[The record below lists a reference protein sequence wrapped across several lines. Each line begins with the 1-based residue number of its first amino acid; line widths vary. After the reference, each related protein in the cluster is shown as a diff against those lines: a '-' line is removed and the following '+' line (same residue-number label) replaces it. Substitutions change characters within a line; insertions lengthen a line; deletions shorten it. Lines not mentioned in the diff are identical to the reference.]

1 MEKNKMEQLKD
12 VYLGIIKLKLNKNTI
27 NNEFPITAYFGLV
40 MEIKY
45 INKIAN
51 CREENIPPFFDK
63 FKKSVTFSVILSIY
77 KCKIS

>member
-12 VYLGIIKLKLNKNTI
+12 VYLGIIKLKLDKKNTI

-51 CREENIPPFFDK
+51 CRRKIFLLFLINLKKCYFFCNFINI
-63 FKKSVTFSVILSIY
+63 
-77 KCKIS
+77 